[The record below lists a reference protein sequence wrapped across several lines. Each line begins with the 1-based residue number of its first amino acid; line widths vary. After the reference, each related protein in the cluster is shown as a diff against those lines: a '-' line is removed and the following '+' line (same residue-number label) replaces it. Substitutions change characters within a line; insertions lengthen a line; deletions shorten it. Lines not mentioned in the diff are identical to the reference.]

1 MITGLTLPNSNLAV
15 QDDMWLIVDSDNS
28 EVENFKYVID
38 VFDGSGNQL
47 IRSKVYPNPTNF
59 KGYFNLGSILR
70 NLPHYNQFS
79 VTPILF
85 DGSFPT
91 VFMNDINFRYDY
103 SVAIGEDV
111 YGTTTLN
118 MEVQDSSFDNFRY
131 DLLDRFQVGFSDY
144 FHKYVTTRPKIAK
157 LGYNENFYVPLY
169 SGGDMQ
175 VTFNVYNNAGGYLFN
190 DTVIVGTSATG
201 MAQLN
206 LKLDYLY
213 GNFGAAKDDCENIAR
228 YEVIMTNNDLS
239 WSDKF
244 EFTIDCCPRY
254 EVVLLHF
261 LNRFNGFETARFS
274 LVNKLSSD
282 IERKTFQKNDY
293 QFNTDSVTYSNNN
306 IYNESKINY
315 GSKINWKYKL
325 IMDFPTDAEYQW
337 LNQLITSPQI
347 YAEIDGSYYPVTIT
361 NTNYEYS
368 KHIFNGLKQFEIE
381 IEMNQQR
388 FGFRR

>member
-190 DTVIVGTSATG
+190 DTVIVVTSATG

-228 YEVIMTNNDLS
+228 
-239 WSDKF
+239 
-244 EFTIDCCPRY
+244 
-254 EVVLLHF
+254 
-261 LNRFNGFETARFS
+261 
-274 LVNKLSSD
+274 
-282 IERKTFQKNDY
+282 
-293 QFNTDSVTYSNNN
+293 
-306 IYNESKINY
+306 
-315 GSKINWKYKL
+315 
-325 IMDFPTDAEYQW
+325 
-337 LNQLITSPQI
+337 
-347 YAEIDGSYYPVTIT
+347 
-361 NTNYEYS
+361 
-368 KHIFNGLKQFEIE
+368 
-381 IEMNQQR
+381 
-388 FGFRR
+388 